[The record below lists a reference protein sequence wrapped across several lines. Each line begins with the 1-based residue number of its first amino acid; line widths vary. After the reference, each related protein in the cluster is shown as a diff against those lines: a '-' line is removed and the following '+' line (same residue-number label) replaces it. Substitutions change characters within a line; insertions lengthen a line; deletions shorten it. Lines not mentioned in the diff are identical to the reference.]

1 MIPVL
6 WQSGSVVV
14 QTHDLF
20 SVLGVA
26 VGLAIYY
33 RSLRL
38 AGLLE
43 PRILIASSAVLIGGA
58 IGARLITAWEH
69 PAYYVD
75 AIAAGAPLTWAVE
88 HSGKSLVGAL
98 AGGFLAGVLA
108 KRALR
113 YTTSTADHYVIAIA
127 VATAIGRIGCFLSEL
142 PLGTPTS
149 LPWGVSVSPVA
160 AAAFARCPGCDLPMH
175 PSMLYEILFN
185 VLAVLAIVRW
195 RRDVP
200 VRGDLL
206 RLYLLAAFLF
216 RFLVEFVRGNEVQA
230 FGLTGPQIV
239 LMPLIAALGWHFLRE
254 VRQHAWRLPAA
265 PPARAAVPISPGSH
279 ASPST
284 GQPSWRST

>member
-43 PRILIASSAVLIGGA
+43 PKILIASSAVLIGGVV
-58 IGARLITAWEH
+58 GARLITAWEH
-69 PAYYVD
+69 PAFYVD
-75 AIAAGAPLTWAVE
+75 SIAAGAPFTWTVE

-108 KRALR
+108 KRVLR
-113 YTTSTADHYVIAIA
+113 YSTSTADHYVIAIA
-127 VATAIGRIGCFLSEL
+127 VATAIGRVGCFLSEL
-142 PLGTPTS
+142 PLGAPTS

-185 VLAVLAIVRW
+185 VLAVCAIVRW
-195 RRDVP
+195 RRNVP

-206 RLYLLAAFLF
+206 RLYLLAAFVF

-230 FGLTGPQIV
+230 LVLTGPQIV
-239 LMPLIAALGWHFLRE
+239 LIPLIAALGWHFLRE

-265 PPARAAVPISPGSH
+265 PPAPGVVAISPESH
-279 ASPST
+279 PSPST